1 MKNPD
6 VRFAPSP
13 PDPLRRSRLIGQG
26 RSDRVVRVGLPRRLG
41 HDLYHQAL
49 TTSWPRFAI
58 TGLALYLAVNLVFAG
73 LYSLNPGGISGARPG
88 HFADAFF
95 FSVQTIATI
104 GYGGMSPASLY
115 VNLLVTAETMVGLS
129 LLAIASGLL
138 FARFSRPTA
147 RVLFSRNA
155 VVNVHNGQSTLTIRL
170 GNERRNRILQA
181 EANLSLL
188 RWERSAEGA
197 WMRRF
202 HDLALVRM
210 RTPVFAL
217 TFSVMHVIDEMSPL
231 FGATRQSL
239 EEEGAELVAIVI
251 GLDESLSQP
260 IHARASYGPEQIL
273 WGRRFADVIGTGP
286 AGQTAIDYRR
296 FHDTEVADTA

>member
-1 MKNPD
+1 MESPEI
-6 VRFAPSP
+6 RFAPAPS
-13 PDPLRRSRLIGQG
+13 DRLRHSRLISRG
-26 RSDRVVRVGLPRRLG
+26 RSDRVVRVGLPPRWGR
-41 HDLYHQAL
+41 DLYHRAL
-49 TTSWPRFAI
+49 TISWPRFAL
-58 TGLALYLAVNLVFAG
+58 TGLAVYLAVNLVFAG
-73 LYSLNPGGISGARPG
+73 LYSLDLRGIAGAHPGR
-88 HFADAFF
+88 FADAFF

-115 VNLLVTAETMVGLS
+115 VNLLVTLETMVGLG

-147 RVLFSRNA
+147 RILFSRSA
-155 VVNVHNGQSTLTIRL
+155 VVNVHNGRPTLSIRL
-170 GNERRNRILQA
+170 ANERHNQILQA

-202 HDLALVRM
+202 HDLRLLRR

-217 TFSVMHVIDEMSPL
+217 TFSVMHVIDEASPL

-239 EEEGAELVAIVI
+239 EEDGAELVATVV
-251 GLDESLSQP
+251 GLDESMSQTV
-260 IHARASYGPEQIL
+260 HARASYGPEEIL
-273 WGRRFADVIGTGP
+273 WDRRFADVLGTGP
-286 AGQTAIDYRR
+286 DGLTVLDYRR
-296 FHDTEVADTA
+296 FHETEPAGTL